1 MSPVK
6 NRVEPCDLQICCI
19 PAALNSIMHIFLP
32 ILRTYGANTLPL
44 SKNSPEKVWAFAE
57 NSPEKVL
64 AFDKNSPEK
73 VCYNILNGDK
83 QRIEKSTTTTPKGCN
98 TIGRGVIP

>member
-1 MSPVK
+1 
-6 NRVEPCDLQICCI
+6 
-19 PAALNSIMHIFLP
+19 MHIFLP

-57 NSPEKVL
+57 NSPEKVLAFDKNSPEKVL